1 MATFDI
7 LKWRL
12 DEIENICNEL
22 GDRMEIKDLWAD
34 RKIYTIAIAVHNTLE
49 EVLRHK
55 KRIIQLEHEVE
66 ELKYEIQKKLGTNA
80 TVRIDDDF

>member
-12 DEIENICNEL
+12 DEMENICSEL
-22 GDRMEIKDLWAD
+22 GDHMEIKDLWAD
-34 RKIYTIAIAVHNTLE
+34 RKIYTISVALHNTLE

-66 ELKYEIQKKLGTNA
+66 ELKYEIQKLGTN
-80 TVRIDDDF
+80 TTMRIDDDL